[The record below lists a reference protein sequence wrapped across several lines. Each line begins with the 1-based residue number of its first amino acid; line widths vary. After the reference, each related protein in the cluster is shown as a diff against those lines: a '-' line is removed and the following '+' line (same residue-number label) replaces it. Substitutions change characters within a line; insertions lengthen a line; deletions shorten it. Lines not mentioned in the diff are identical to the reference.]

1 MFSAIAF
8 LTIFNFTL
16 IDLYVKFADDFYDK
30 KENIWKC

>member
-16 IDLYVKFADDFYDK
+16 IDLYVKFADDFMI
-30 KENIWKC
+30 KER

>member
-16 IDLYVKFADDFYDK
+16 IDLYAKFADDFMI
-30 KENIWKC
+30 KER